1 MVRCEVSSVQRTA
14 SMLNLPSVGG
24 VIEVMKRAKVCLV
37 PIGREYPFKAVTE
50 PAVTGRETVHR
61 GRRNIFP
68 LYEVEKSVLYDYKRQ
83 TANFIFTEFG
93 FLGALNFKNA

>member
-1 MVRCEVSSVQRTA
+1 MVRREVSSVQRTA

-37 PIGREYPFKAVTE
+37 PIGRKYPFKAVTE

-68 LYEVEKSVLYDYKRQ
+68 LYKVEKSMLHD
-83 TANFIFTEFG
+83 
-93 FLGALNFKNA
+93 L